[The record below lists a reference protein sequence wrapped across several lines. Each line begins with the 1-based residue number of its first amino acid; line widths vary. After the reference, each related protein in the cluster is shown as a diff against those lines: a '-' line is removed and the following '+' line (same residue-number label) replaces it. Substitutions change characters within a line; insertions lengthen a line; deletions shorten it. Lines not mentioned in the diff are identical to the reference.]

1 MTHYDPIDKTL
12 FDAMQAAM
20 KAFDNSMNQNGISNE
35 FFDLELHGR
44 LHHRE
49 MILRNLSEEVNE
61 P

>member
-1 MTHYDPIDKTL
+1 
-12 FDAMQAAM
+12 
-20 KAFDNSMNQNGISNE
+20 MNQNGISNE

-49 MILRNLSEEVNE
+49 MILRNSSEEVNE